1 MTLPHGIRYNRV
13 LVGRLR
19 KKLDPNLIQTVR
31 GLGYC
36 LEVPDMARS
45 EARAKA

>member
-1 MTLPHGIRYNRV
+1 V
-13 LVGRLR
+13 FVGRLR

-36 LEVPDMARS
+36 LEVPDTAPYR
-45 EARAKA
+45 AAAKA